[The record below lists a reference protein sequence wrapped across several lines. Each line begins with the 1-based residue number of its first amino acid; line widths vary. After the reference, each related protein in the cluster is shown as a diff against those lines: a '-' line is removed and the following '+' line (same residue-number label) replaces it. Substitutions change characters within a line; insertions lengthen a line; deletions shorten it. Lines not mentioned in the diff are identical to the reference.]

1 MPKYSFRCVECQDIW
16 EEWLAMKD
24 CDKPE
29 KKPCPKCKAKKG
41 SVQRHYGKPPAM
53 KMDSNFRIDSPHR
66 QGGWQDAVQRMVN
79 APEVKYGAPEAAKRM
94 KAKYLS

>member
-1 MPKYSFRCVECQDIW
+1 MPKYSFTCKECKEIW

-24 CDKPE
+24 CEKPE
-29 KKPCPKCKAKKG
+29 KKPCPKCSAKK
-41 SVQRHYGKPPAM
+41 SVHRHYGKPPAM

-79 APEVKYGAPEAAKRM
+79 SPEVKYGAPDAAKRM
-94 KAKYLS
+94 KDKYLN